1 MSKVR
6 EMINNVTGSKKAT
19 GFLDKNEN
27 VVNIQ
32 RFDFTDRTNGR
43 LVYLTNLLNGYLNV
57 KSDNAKAL
65 YNSLYKSFVREFVNE
80 FNYTKSMNPVKNSNN
95 SKFIKAWNTA
105 KSTTIGNDKYNP
117 VKEAAWIVCHS
128 DKFTYKL
135 TWDEYRTLIPTKSS
149 TEVIM
154 NWNHFIEVEL
164 KDVDDSIKKL
174 FIIDKNRKAGVFNIL
189 KNSETIKDPNE
200 YMEVPRTESA
210 ENNIK
215 TDAVKEEENKTTSNT
230 SITETNSEAKKE
242 FNEVIEEL
250 DKEVDAEVDDA
261 PVEKAGA
268 EIIDDKEKFDKFFDE
283 IRTIT
288 RMTAESSSI
297 DDSMKDSIYSALSN
311 LASKFTVASTVKSLP
326 IIEGEFTEVDSETE
340 EAKKKSEELDNQMKD
355 AIARDD
361 EKDTHKKGGEVIPEH
376 PTEGTLF
383 AENNIPWE
391 TRIPKLNILTNICKD
406 KGYNVSYETCTY
418 PGIILATIYSMNE
431 NKALVMVRQLL
442 VDPMV
447 IYGDTIRVIP
457 MTSSDD
463 KFNIRKEMFIPITNK
478 KLIIKAI
485 DGTITKEDRDAF
497 FSKLPRC
504 ISDFRNKYHILD
516 RVDLRCLNAD
526 GSPVNFFAWRSMV
539 TNISKVLASKE
550 IPEDCRFRIT
560 NFKDGNHF
568 EMVCDEKVL
577 LSIDSD
583 IFEQENHR
591 VAVVNNLKVEYDTD
605 KYKEGDTHFKI
616 ING

>member
-1 MSKVR
+1 MKVR
-6 EMINNVTGSKKAT
+6 LTNATSNKKT
-19 GFLDKNEN
+19 NGFLDKNEN
-27 VVNIQ
+27 IIEIQ
-32 RFDFTDRTNGR
+32 RFDFTDRTNGQ
-43 LVYLTNLLNGYLNV
+43 LVYLTNTLNGYLNV
-57 KSDNAKAL
+57 KSENAKSL
-65 YNSLYKSFVREFVNE
+65 YNSLYKGFVRDFVNE
-80 FNYTKSMNPVKNSNN
+80 FNYSKSINPLKNSNN
-95 SKFIKAWNTA
+95 SKFIKAYNTA
-105 KSTTIGNDKYNP
+105 NSTTIGNDKRNP
-117 VKEAAWIVCHS
+117 IKEAAWIVCHS
-128 DKFTYKL
+128 NKFAYNL
-135 TWDEYRTLIPTKSS
+135 TWDEYRTLIPTKNSP
-149 TEVIM
+149 EVIM
-154 NWNHFIEVEL
+154 NWNHFIEVEI
-164 KDVDDSIKKL
+164 KDVDDAVKKL
-174 FIIDKNRKAGVFNIL
+174 FIIDKNRQCGIFNML
-189 KNSETIKDPNE
+189 KKSETFEDPNKF
-200 YMEVPRTESA
+200 MEVPKTESA
-210 ENNIK
+210 EKIESNIK
-215 TDAVKEEENKTTSNT
+215 KEKKSSDISATKE
-230 SITETNSEAKKE
+230 NSEAKKE
-242 FNEVIEEL
+242 FNEVVEEL

-268 EIIDDKEKFDKFFDE
+268 EIIDEKEKFSKFFDE
-283 IRTIT
+283 IRNMT
-288 RMTAESSSI
+288 RMTAESSII
-297 DDSMKDSIYSALSN
+297 DDDTKDAIYSALSN
-311 LASKFTVASTVKSLP
+311 LTSKFTVASTIKSLP
-326 IIEGEFTEVDSETE
+326 VIDGEFVEVDAETK
-340 EAKKKSEELDNQMKD
+340 EAKKKSDELDNQMKD

-361 EKDTHKKGGEVIPEH
+361 EKDVKKGEIIPEH

-418 PGIILATIYSMNE
+418 PGIILATIYSTN
-431 NKALVMVRQLL
+431 NDTKALVMVRQLL

-504 ISDFRNKYHILD
+504 ISDFRAKYHVLD
-516 RVDLRCLNAD
+516 RVDLRCLNED

-550 IPEDCRFRIT
+550 IPDDCRFRIT

-568 EMVCDEKVL
+568 DMICDEKVL

-591 VAVVNNLKVEYDTD
+591 VAVANSLKVEYNID
-605 KYKEGDTHFKI
+605 KYKEGDVHFKV

>member
-1 MSKVR
+1 MKVR
-6 EMINNVTGSKKAT
+6 VNVNVTNGKKKAT
-19 GFLDKNEN
+19 GFFDKNAN
-27 VVNIQ
+27 VVEVQ
-32 RFDFTDRTNGR
+32 RFDFTDRTNGQ
-43 LVYLTNLLNGYLNV
+43 LVYLTNILNGYLNV

-65 YNSLYKSFVREFVNE
+65 YNSMYKGFVRDFVDE
-80 FNYTKSMNPVKNSNN
+80 FNFTKSVNPLKNANH

-105 KSTTIGNDKYNP
+105 NSTTVGNDKRNP
-117 VKEAAWIVCHS
+117 IKEAAWVVCHS
-128 DKFTYKL
+128 SKFGYKL
-135 TWDEYRTLIPTKSS
+135 TWNEYRYLIPTKNSP
-149 TEVIM
+149 EVIS
-154 NWNHFIEVEL
+154 NWNHFIEVEV
-164 KDVDDSIKKL
+164 KDVDDSFKKL
-174 FIIDKNRKAGVFNIL
+174 FIIDKNRQAGIFSML
-189 KNSETIKDPNE
+189 KNSETFKDPNE
-200 YMEVPRTESA
+200 FLEVPKTNSA
-210 ENNIK
+210 EKVK
-215 TDAVKEEENKTTSNT
+215 TDVKEEKKTSDTSAT
-230 SITETNSEAKKE
+230 TKEDSDAKKE
-242 FNEVIEEL
+242 FDEVVEEL
-250 DKEVDAEVDDA
+250 DKEVDAEVNDA

-268 EIIDDKEKFDKFFDE
+268 EIIDDKERYAKFFDE
-283 IRTIT
+283 IRNIT
-288 RMTAESSSI
+288 KMTAEESTI
-297 DDSMKDSIYSALSN
+297 DDNTKDAIYSALSN
-311 LASKFTVASTVKSLP
+311 LTSKFTVVSSPKQLP
-326 IIEGEFTEVDSETE
+326 VIDAEFVEVDAETK
-340 EAKKKSEELDNQMKD
+340 EAKKKSDELDNQMKD

-361 EKDTHKKGGEVIPEH
+361 EKDAKKGEVIPEH

-418 PGIILATIYSMNE
+418 PGIILATIYSTN
-431 NKALVMVRQLL
+431 NDTKALVMVRQLL

-478 KLIIKAI
+478 KLITKAI
-485 DGTITKEDRDAF
+485 DGTITKEDRDTF

-504 ISDFRNKYHILD
+504 ISDFRPKYHVLD
-516 RVDLRCLNAD
+516 RVDLRCLNED
-526 GSPVNFFAWRSMV
+526 GSTVNFFAWRSLV

-568 EMVCDEKVL
+568 NMICDEKVL

-591 VAVVNNLKVEYDTD
+591 VAVANKLSVEYDTD
-605 KYKEGDTHFKI
+605 KYKEGDMHFKV

>member
-1 MSKVR
+1 MKVR
-6 EMINNVTGSKKAT
+6 LTNGNKKT
-19 GFLDKNEN
+19 NGFLDKNEN
-27 VVNIQ
+27 IVEIQ
-32 RFDFTDRTNGR
+32 RFDFTDRTNGQ
-43 LVYLTNLLNGYLNV
+43 LVYLTNTLNGYLNV
-57 KSDNAKAL
+57 KSENAKSL
-65 YNSLYKSFVREFVNE
+65 YNSLFKGFVRDFVDE
-80 FNYTKSMNPVKNSNN
+80 FNYSKSINPIKNSNN
-95 SKFIKAWNTA
+95 TKFVKAYNTA
-105 KSTTIGNDKYNP
+105 NSTTIGSDKRNP
-117 VKEAAWIVCHS
+117 IKEAAWVVTHS
-128 DKFTYKL
+128 NKFAYNL
-135 TWDEYRTLIPTKSS
+135 TWDEYRILIPTKNSP
-149 TEVIM
+149 EVIM
-154 NWNHFIEVEL
+154 NWNHFIEVEI

-174 FIIDKNRKAGVFNIL
+174 FIIDKNRQCGIFNML
-189 KNSETIKDPNE
+189 KNSETFKDPNE
-200 YMEVPRTESA
+200 FLEVPRTESK
-210 ENNIK
+210 NIK
-215 TDAVKEEENKTTSNT
+215 TEVKEEKKTSDTDT
-230 SITETNSEAKKE
+230 TKENSEAKKE
-242 FNEVIEEL
+242 FNEVVEEL
-250 DKEVDAEVDDA
+250 DKEVDTEVDDA

-268 EIIDDKEKFDKFFDE
+268 EVIDNKEKFAPFFDE
-283 IRTIT
+283 IRNLTK
-288 RMTAESSSI
+288 MTASSSSM
-297 DDSMKDSIYSALSN
+297 DDATKDAIYSALSN
-311 LASKFTVASTVKSLP
+311 LTSKFTVASTVKSLP
-326 IIEGEFTEVDSETE
+326 VIDAEFVEVDTETK
-340 EAKKKSEELDNQMKD
+340 EAKKKSDELDAQMKD

-361 EKDTHKKGGEVIPEH
+361 EKDAKKGEVIPEH

-418 PGIILATIYSMNE
+418 PGIILATIYSTNADT
-431 NKALVMVRQLL
+431 KALVMVRQLL

-485 DGTITKEDRDAF
+485 DGTITKEDRDTF

-504 ISDFRNKYHILD
+504 ISDFRAKYHVLD
-516 RVDLRCLNAD
+516 RVDLRCLNGD
-526 GSPVNFFAWRSMV
+526 GSSVNFFAWRSMV

-591 VAVVNNLKVEYDTD
+591 VAVASGLKVEYDVD
-605 KYKEGDTHFKI
+605 KYKEGDVHFKV